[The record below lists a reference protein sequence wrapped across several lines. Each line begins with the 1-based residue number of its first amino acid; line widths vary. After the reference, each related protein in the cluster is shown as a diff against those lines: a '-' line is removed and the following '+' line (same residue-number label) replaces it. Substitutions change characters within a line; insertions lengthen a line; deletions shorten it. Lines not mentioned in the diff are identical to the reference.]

1 MSATVLDAGSALQT
15 AIWQALTADPPIGA
29 PVYDKVPENAT
40 YPQIEITGGI
50 SRTWRF
56 AGIWG
61 EQITVEIH
69 VWSRYDGFKEARTL
83 LAAVRQ
89 RLDEQDLPMNGVGLV
104 DIQYLNEDLMLD
116 VDSMTRHGIVRF
128 TASCVVPT

>member
-1 MSATVLDAGSALQT
+1 MADAGSALQT
-15 AIWQALTADPPIGA
+15 AIFSALTAAPPIGA
-29 PVYDKVPENAT
+29 AVYDRVPENAP
-40 YPQIEITGGI
+40 YPQIEILGGM
-50 SRTWRF
+50 SRAWRF
-56 AGIWG
+56 SAIWG

-69 VWSRYDGFKEARTL
+69 IWSRYDGYKEARNL

-116 VDSMTRHGIVRF
+116 VDNMTRHGILRF
-128 TASCVVPT
+128 NAMCVVP